1 MMINSL
7 TYFVKYIKIQTKSS
21 FRVIRALGYFPL
33 HHLDNWYFIRC
44 FCIENIYFSILKS
57 FDLFETL
64 IYIYTNKNRPF
75 CTLFGLI
82 VYKLAAK
89 RPNIFLLTKKRQ
101 MKQIFKA
108 NKILINCTKSLI
120 GLDTDQSG
128 GWSNQLFSP
137 DQDIKLNL
145 FSHKIGL
152 ERAAVVD

>member
-1 MMINSL
+1 
-7 TYFVKYIKIQTKSS
+7 
-21 FRVIRALGYFPL
+21 
-33 HHLDNWYFIRC
+33 
-44 FCIENIYFSILKS
+44 
-57 FDLFETL
+57 
-64 IYIYTNKNRPF
+64 
-75 CTLFGLI
+75 
-82 VYKLAAK
+82 
-89 RPNIFLLTKKRQ
+89 